1 MVRQIPSYIQDLTDF
16 LQKNNRIEK
25 NTGYLVSLD
34 VRSLYSS
41 IHNSEGIKAVKT
53 SSDNFPR
60 RTVAIV
66 KNIYNRK
73 NYLQVKGRI
82 NICEH
87 LHGPFRKKI
96 YLLNFRRTFTKLL
109 KIH

>member
-66 KNIYNRK
+66 KNIYNCK

-82 NICEH
+82 SICEH
-87 LHGPFRKKI
+87 LHGPF
-96 YLLNFRRTFTKLL
+96 
-109 KIH
+109 